1 MRLYAVCKQCRGKI
15 YLRRVVS
22 TRSDLPLSFHLLH
35 QKRGHLDYYTPLD
48 VVAEAGTPATLG
60 GAAIGGLIGLLGG
73 PLGLILGGATGA
85 FLGASS
91 DADEEKRVKNFNSS

>member
-1 MRLYAVCKQCRGKI
+1 MRLYAVCKQCREKI
-15 YLRRVVS
+15 YLRKVVS

-35 QKRGHLDYYTPLD
+35 QNCAHLDYYTSQD
-48 VVAEAGTPATLG
+48 VMAESGTPATLG

-91 DADEEKRVKNFNSS
+91 DADEEKHVKKFNRS